1 MMLTKRRL
9 TLSVFVFALLP
20 CVMSTRGAMAEDNQA
35 PAATTTNAKRT
46 GYDKPTAIP
55 KDELELM
62 IKPLTKDELVVEAD
76 AWLDLLRS
84 QVRLIS
90 DEELKVKQTNREIA
104 KAEEKAE
111 AAAEKKV
118 EAANVADAKK
128 EEAQSAAEQPQ
139 SKPDVVPAVAEQEAA
154 SADREA
160 QQAKAEEE
168 AAKKAAESKVEEKK
182 EKLVT
187 VVSLREE
194 RQKIVDRLNIILA
207 ELTRKGGET
216 KDYETYINAVSG
228 IKLDVSDAS
237 ALWVAIW
244 GWLTSEEGGLRWAK
258 NIGAFLLTLF
268 AFWILSRIAG
278 RAVKRGVKMMRGTSD
293 LFRNFLVNSARRG
306 ILLVGL
312 IVGLGQLEVEISPL
326 LAAIGAAGF
335 VVAFALQGTLS
346 NFASGIL
353 ILVYRPFDV
362 GDFVDVAGVSG
373 TVESMTLM
381 TTTIKSVDNKRVVIP
396 NNSIWGNVITNVT
409 GNPTRR
415 VDMIFGIG
423 YTDDADKAKG
433 IIENI
438 LTSHSLVL
446 KDPAPVVR
454 MHELADSSV
463 NFVCRPWSMT
473 ADYWTVYWDVTREV
487 KKQFDSQGI
496 SIPFPQRDIHVYHE
510 NAAPSQEP
518 ATAGA

>member
-1 MMLTKRRL
+1 MLGKHRFAIATFVLFAVPLL
-9 TLSVFVFALLP
+9 T
-20 CVMSTRGAMAEDNQA
+20 GATVVAEDSDA
-35 PAATTTNAKRT
+35 PKSQTTGDAVAETYGSSIT
-46 GYDKPTAIP
+46 IP
-55 KDELELM
+55 KVDLELM
-62 IKPLTKDELVVEAD
+62 VKPLTKEELIVEAD
-76 AWLDLLRS
+76 AWLDLLRAKA
-84 QVRLIS
+84 REIS
-90 DEELKVKQTNREIA
+90 EKELSVKRANREIA
-104 KAEEKAE
+104 EAEEKAE
-111 AAAEKKV
+111 AAAEKK
-118 EAANVADAKK
+118 
-128 EEAQSAAEQPQ
+128 
-139 SKPDVVPAVAEQEAA
+139 AVAETVVETKKEQAKSAAADPEGAPTVKPETAAVDSESAKRDAEAA
-154 SADREA
+154 KAAEDA
-160 QQAKAEEE
+160 AKQDAAAKAEE
-168 AAKKAAESKVEEKK
+168 KN
-182 EKLVT
+182 EKLET
-187 VVSLREE
+187 VVTLREDQ
-194 RQKIVDRLNIILA
+194 QKIVDRLNIVLA
-207 ELTRKGGET
+207 ALTRKGGDI
-216 KDYETYINAVSG
+216 KGYETYVNAVSG
-228 IKLDVSDAS
+228 IKIDVSDAS
-237 ALWVAIW
+237 AVWVSVW
-244 GWLTSEEGGLRWAK
+244 GWFTSEEGGIRWAK

-268 AFWILSRIAG
+268 AFWILGRIVG
-278 RAVKRGVKMMRGTSD
+278 RAVKRGMKMMRGASD
-293 LFRNFLVNSARRG
+293 LLGKFLVTSARRG

-312 IVGLGQLEVEISPL
+312 IVALGQLEVEISPF

-415 VDMIFGIG
+415 VDMVFGIG

-510 NAAPSQEP
+510 NAATSQES